1 LNTKETDKLY
11 IMGIKNIK
19 KWILEHQKI
28 ISYAVIGGFT
38 TIVSYVSFYLFSYVI
53 GIEVNIAN
61 IISVIAAVIFAYVGN
76 KFFVFHSHCET
87 SQGLWREMLTFF
99 LSRAA
104 TIVLEIAGVFIL
116 ATLIGLGNMLSKV
129 LASIIVVILNYV
141 ISNRYVFKK
150 NEEDNV

>member
-1 LNTKETDKLY
+1 LNTKETDKLF

-28 ISYAVIGGFT
+28 VSYIVIGGLT
-38 TIVSYVSFYLFSYVI
+38 TIVSYVSFYLFSYII

-141 ISNRYVFKK
+141 ISNRYVFRK

>member
-1 LNTKETDKLY
+1 
-11 IMGIKNIK
+11 MGIKNIK

-28 ISYAVIGGFT
+28 VSYIVIGGLT
-38 TIVSYVSFYLFSYVI
+38 TIVSYVSFYLFSYII

-141 ISNRYVFKK
+141 ISNRYVFRK